1 MVVREPLLATWFAG
15 HPATKLVAAILIFSI
30 SLTPWYAARLS
41 PHTRPLVVLLPALL
55 IWLLAVDVAASAWKL
70 QVDYLLA
77 TAAGEYVLEA
87 VRWLG
92 WLPLVA
98 AYLWV
103 RERLML
109 RREHASRG

>member
-1 MVVREPLLATWFAG
+1 MSDQM
-15 HPATKLVAAILIFSI
+15 K
-30 SLTPWYAARLS
+30 
-41 PHTRPLVVLLPALL
+41 PLVVVLPGVLV
-55 IWLLAVDVAASAWKL
+55 WMLAFEVAASVWKM
-70 QVDYLLA
+70 QVDYRMA
-77 TAAGEYVLEA
+77 NETGEYILEA